1 MAKQRSSTFQ
11 PDLPRIILPEA
22 AVETGSRRRAR
33 IPHQQILR
41 ALSAP
46 EGPGDLVRLYREKVV
61 PIKTRT
67 IVLLGRK
74 SQARII
80 HTLLGFEVLASYK
93 RIQCPDMV
101 TARYVKLFTDL
112 GCHSIKLPYDPTVT
126 AVLIPEFEAAV
137 ERMAQRVRELF
148 PSSRATQLYVMR
160 QLLQLIRPQL
170 RAE

>member
-1 MAKQRSSTFQ
+1 MVKQRSSTSQ
-11 PDLPRIILPEA
+11 PHLPRIILPEA
-22 AVETGSRRRAR
+22 AVRTGSRRRTR
-33 IPHQQILR
+33 IPHRQILR
-41 ALSAP
+41 AFSTP
-46 EGPGDLVRLYREKVV
+46 EGSGDLVRLYREKVV

-126 AVLIPEFEAAV
+126 AVIIPELEAAM

-148 PSSRATQLYVMR
+148 PSSRATQLYV
-160 QLLQLIRPQL
+160 LQRLFRLIRPQL
-170 RAE
+170 QAE